1 MKNIINKDYK
11 YDSIVDYDY
20 GVENSCEESGCNDEG
35 ICRCGVIVDAKITK
49 VNIELFTDTIYSSYY
64 GDDKASK
71 RDAQINTVLFG
82 TGKEL
87 DIYTIDRI
95 LRIHKVWE
103 SYNWNIEVVGGYY
116 GQEIDGVTL
125 DETVRQKI
133 ESCVNTAL
141 EISEFDKRIEYLLNL
156 EYGYILPEL
165 EGCKYS
171 IVDIPKSEIKIGS
184 DGHSKKVESKNLS
197 HYKDYNGIKGVVL
210 LSGKKHGK
218 PYRLIDGYHRV
229 TSTNTR
235 NVRVIKAEK

>member
-1 MKNIINKDYK
+1 MKKLINSDYK
-11 YDSIVDYDY
+11 YDSIVYYDY
-20 GVENSCEESGCNDEG
+20 RTENSCSESGCDDEG
-35 ICRCGVIVDAKITK
+35 ICRCGVITDTEVTK
-49 VNIELFTDTIYSSYY
+49 VDIELFSESIYKAYH
-64 GDDKASK
+64 GNDKASK

-103 SYNWNIEVVGGYY
+103 SYNWTIKVVGGYY
-116 GQEIDGVTL
+116 GQEIGDVTL

-133 ESCVNTAL
+133 ESSINTAL
-141 EISEFDKRIEYLLNL
+141 EISEFDKRVEYLLYL

-184 DGHSKKVESKNLS
+184 EGHSKKVESKDLT
-197 HYKDYNGIKGVVL
+197 HYKDYNGIRGIVL
-210 LSGKKHGK
+210 SDGKK
-218 PYRLIDGYHRV
+218 YRLIDGYHRI
-229 TSTNTR
+229 STTNSY
-235 NVRVIKAEK
+235 VRVIKAEK

>member
-20 GVENSCEESGCNDEG
+20 DVENSCDESGCNDEG
-35 ICRCGVIVDAKITK
+35 ICRCSVIVDTEIKK

-71 RDAQINTVLFG
+71 RDAKINTVLFG

-103 SYNWNIEVVGGYY
+103 PYNWTIEVVGGYY
-116 GQEIDGVTL
+116 GQEINGVFL
-125 DETVRQKI
+125 DETLRQKLEHCI
-133 ESCVNTAL
+133 NTAL
-141 EISEFDKRIEYLLNL
+141 SIDSFDKRVEYLLKL

-171 IVDIPKSEIKIGS
+171 IAEIFRNDVQLGS
-184 DGHSKKVESKNLS
+184 INHYKKVEFENLD
-197 HYKDYNGIKGVVL
+197 HYKNYNGIRGVVL
-210 LSGKKHGK
+210 FDGMK
-218 PYRLIDGYHRV
+218 YRLIDGYHRML
-229 TSTNTR
+229 STNLSYIK
-235 NVRVIKAEK
+235 VIKAEK